1 MHQKSLRHI
10 IGPIKGSVG
19 LGIAFNTQQKVSWSE
34 LGLGVYVDA
43 DLPNRGPATTGWIA
57 QLVSKNGMCLAL
69 EWSSKRQA
77 IATTSTAESELVAL
91 ASAAKESL
99 RIASVVDETMNNG
112 ALTKPRLYVDN
123 DAARTIMR
131 KGKSA
136 KLQWLR
142 KSVGLRFDMLS
153 DLARDAII
161 TVERVKTDENI
172 ADF

>member
-1 MHQKSLRHI
+1 
-10 IGPIKGSVG
+10 
-19 LGIAFNTQQKVSWSE
+19 
-34 LGLGVYVDA
+34 
-43 DLPNRGPATTGWIA
+43 
-57 QLVSKNGMCLAL
+57 MCLAL

-123 DAARTIMR
+123 DAARIIMH
-131 KGKSA
+131 KGISA

-142 KSVGLRFDMLS
+142 KSVGPRFDMLS
-153 DLARDAII
+153 DLVRDAII